1 MQFNK
6 VNGRRVG
13 GQNTGEGSI
22 MSTHKHIAKCPR
34 CGIRALEV
42 LKTHAHCMEC
52 LYFEDYYEDFN
63 TTLTTALLAERLL
76 KSAPVHKIHSKKN
89 KKPAE
94 AAS

>member
-1 MQFNK
+1 
-6 VNGRRVG
+6 
-13 GQNTGEGSI
+13 
-22 MSTHKHIAKCPR
+22 
-34 CGIRALEV
+34 
-42 LKTHAHCMEC
+42 MEC